1 MLGIKKKD
9 FIVVDHEVSVVEAK
23 TGKTA
28 VFKKREDADAIRDHL
43 RKEIK
48 KDKNQIRTIPFI
60 H

>member
-1 MLGIKKKD
+1 MLGLKKKD

-23 TGKTA
+23 SGRTA
-28 VFKKREDADAIRDHL
+28 VFKRKDDADAVRDHL